1 LQLKDIGIDANA
13 DVTGVFTGGHDAAV
27 SAVLNG
33 DADVGLSFD
42 DARRTLRKENPTIGD
57 DVVVFAITDEIPN
70 DVVAVRSALPDDLKQ
85 AIYDAIDAFLA
96 TEEGEAIFDA
106 VYGWTDIR
114 PATESDFDV
123 VRAAAAGLGITE
135 PPG

>member
-1 LQLKDIGIDANA
+1 MLGFSA
-13 DVTGVFTGGHDAAV
+13 D
-27 SAVLNG
+27 
-33 DADVGLSFD
+33 DV
-42 DARRTLRKENPTIGD
+42 GD

-70 DVVAVRSALPDDLKQ
+70 DVVAIRSALPEDLKA
-85 AIYDAIDAFLA
+85 AIYDAIEAFLA

-114 PATESDFDV
+114 PATESDFDI